1 MAVRG
6 KVKVF
11 LDKFA
16 LSVQK
21 SFQNLCSAQKVK
33 MKWLHFFYQIFEHKE
48 LIESTD
54 VKKKKDS
61 RKRISKVDVLKWI
74 LAIFCW
80 TVFLVATGLI
90 SWGAIEL
97 LEDIIGNEDDT
108 KEKFDTL
115 MEVSLILTFTL
126 WMLPMIFSV
135 FLRDVREYDVR
146 TKNYI
151 ELSRTFILAFVLL
164 AVVIIKH
171 LETVSNNSKEGT
183 EMNCWENQ
191 VGEQMYQLLVLF
203 IIILVVLPFLVETI
217 QGIVCRG

>member
-1 MAVRG
+1 M
-6 KVKVF
+6 
-11 LDKFA
+11 
-16 LSVQK
+16 
-21 SFQNLCSAQKVK
+21 NP
-33 MKWLHFFYQIFEHKE
+33 FFYQIFEHKE

-61 RKRISKVDVLKWI
+61 RKRISKVEVLKWI

-97 LEDIIGNEDDT
+97 LEDIIGNEEDT

-126 WMLPMIFSV
+126 WILPMIFSI

-171 LETVSNNSKEGT
+171 LETVSNNSKEGKG
-183 EMNCWENQ
+183 MNCWENQ

-203 IIILVVLPFLVETI
+203 IILLVVLPFLVETI

>member
-1 MAVRG
+1 M
-6 KVKVF
+6 
-11 LDKFA
+11 
-16 LSVQK
+16 
-21 SFQNLCSAQKVK
+21 
-33 MKWLHFFYQIFEHKE
+33 
-48 LIESTD
+48 IESTD

-61 RKRISKVDVLKWI
+61 QKGISKVDVLKWI

-97 LEDIIGNEDDT
+97 LDNIIGNDENTTEKFDT
-108 KEKFDTL
+108 LMEVSNDENTTDKFDTL

-126 WMLPMIFSV
+126 WILPMIFSV

-191 VGEQMYQLLVLF
+191 VGEQMYQLLILF